1 MLPSGG
7 GFGKDI
13 ECGWTA
19 EKETERGWVIG
30 EEGIEDEWLEKRR
43 RGLGSPEKRRS
54 ALGLSKKR
62 WSVVGRLGNGGEEG
76 CLAGEIVNVGLSK

>member
-1 MLPSGG
+1 M
-7 GFGKDI
+7 
-13 ECGWTA
+13 GWIA

-54 ALGLSKKR
+54 AVGLSKKR
-62 WSVVGRLGNGGEEG
+62 RSVVGRLGNGGEEG
-76 CLAGEIVNVGLSK
+76 CLAVK